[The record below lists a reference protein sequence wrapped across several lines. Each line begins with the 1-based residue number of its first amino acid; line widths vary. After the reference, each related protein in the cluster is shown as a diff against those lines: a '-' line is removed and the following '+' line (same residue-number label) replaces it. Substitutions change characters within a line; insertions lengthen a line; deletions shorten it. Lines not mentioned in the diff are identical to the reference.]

1 MWQNYILNLAMNC
14 LFLKSLLN
22 LQDVPTNI
30 SGGPLVG
37 NVMMCA
43 GLDAIGKTYE
53 SLKDNQ
59 FTHGLAH
66 ATSGPCLQHNMLV
79 HLEKQK

>member
-1 MWQNYILNLAMNC
+1 
-14 LFLKSLLN
+14 
-22 LQDVPTNI
+22 
-30 SGGPLVG
+30 LVG

-53 SLKDNQ
+53 SLVKDQ
-59 FTHGLAH
+59 LKHGLAH

-79 HLEKQK
+79 HLERQS